1 MIIMSEEAMSE
12 NEVEKEG
19 THHTSILLASG
30 SLIACSNLQI
40 WTSVDK
46 NVRES
51 SNKKY
56 C

>member
-1 MIIMSEEAMSE
+1 MKMKLKR
-12 NEVEKEG
+12 KE
-19 THHTSILLASG
+19 HNDRTSIIPASG